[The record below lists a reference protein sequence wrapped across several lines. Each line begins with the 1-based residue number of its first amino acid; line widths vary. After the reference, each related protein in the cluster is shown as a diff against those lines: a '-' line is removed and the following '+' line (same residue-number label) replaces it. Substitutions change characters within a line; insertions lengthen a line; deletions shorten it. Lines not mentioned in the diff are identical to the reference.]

1 MNERPHTVA
10 IGAFIVGALLIAI
23 ILGIFLL
30 DSGFGRDRETV
41 IMVFDS
47 SVKGLNVGAPVALRG
62 HTRDPVPISVID
74 GPTGPLER
82 EAAFD
87 EFIDGGV
94 PQATVHEWIR
104 QWLDLRPGRSA
115 G

>member
-62 HTRDPVPISVID
+62 VRVGQVTDIELMLDSDNQDVIM
-74 GPTGPLER
+74 LVEANLR
-82 EAAFD
+82 E
-87 EFIDGGV
+87 EG
-94 PQATVHEWIR
+94 IR
-104 QWLDLRPGRSA
+104 GLRRG
-115 G
+115 